1 MSASESTSSG
11 TNLQESIEQLIA
23 ETVRRSQVEH
33 ENEKKQLQEAL
44 QQALTEVEAGQAAM
58 NKAAG
63 ILRSALD
70 TPMPVAE
77 ETGSAEAEVP
87 VLPVAIDEPDE
98 EPEPATQVEVP
109 PVDEPEVGPHELDVV
124 AHDVTIDTAK
134 RLQAM
139 LRDREE
145 VKDMKPRSF
154 VNGELHLR
162 LEMTSGLEMASIK
175 EWIAEHKGQVATSTS
190 SVLEL
195 RFGR

>member
-11 TNLQESIEQLIA
+11 TNLHESIEQLIA
-23 ETVRRSQVEH
+23 ETVRRSQVDH
-33 ENEKKQLQEAL
+33 ENEKQQLQAAL

-70 TPMPVAE
+70 APVPTAEQTTPVEPREPA
-77 ETGSAEAEVP
+77 
-87 VLPVAIDEPDE
+87 LPVAIEK
-98 EPEPATQVEVP
+98 PEAEDLAEVP
-109 PVDEPEVGPHELDVV
+109 PVVEPDLGPHELDVV
-124 AHDVTIDTAK
+124 AHDATIDTAK

-139 LRDREE
+139 LRDRDE
-145 VKDMKPRSF
+145 VTDMKPRSF

-162 LEMTSGLEMASIK
+162 LEMASGLEMASIK
-175 EWIAEHKGQVATSTS
+175 EWIAEHKGRVATSTS

-195 RFGR
+195 RFGS